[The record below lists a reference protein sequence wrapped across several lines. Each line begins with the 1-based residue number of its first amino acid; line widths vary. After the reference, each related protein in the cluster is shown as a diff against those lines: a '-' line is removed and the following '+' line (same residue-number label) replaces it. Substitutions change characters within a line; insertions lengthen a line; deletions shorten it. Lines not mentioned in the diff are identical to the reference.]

1 MDEVCFTAG
10 RAPGLVTAQD
20 GTRIP
25 YERYGDGPPV
35 ILVGGGPGEGGGERV
50 LAGLLA
56 RRFPV
61 VVYERR
67 GGAGPVEREIGDL
80 ALVVDAVGGAA
91 AVHGTASGGGLA
103 LAAAAA
109 GVPVGA
115 VSVYEPPYT
124 DGAADGLGRV
134 LARVLVIDGGSS
146 PAGTR
151 RAARTVAAAVPRGR
165 HRTLTGQTDEVA
177 PHVLAPVLAEF
188 LEEVLGVDGA
198 VGGDGR
204 DGAAVGG

>member
-1 MDEVCFTAG
+1 MDEVYFTAG

-20 GTRIP
+20 GTRIR
-25 YERYGDGPPV
+25 YERYGGGDGADGPPV
-35 ILVGGGPGEGGGERV
+35 ILVGGGERA

-61 VVYERR
+61 VVYEPR
-67 GGAGPVEREIGDL
+67 GGAIPVEREIADL
-80 ALVVDAVGGAA
+80 ALLVDAVGGAA

-115 VSVYEPPYT
+115 VSVYEPAYAAE
-124 DGAADGLGRV
+124 AADGLGRV
-134 LARVLVIDGGSS
+134 RARVLVVDGGSS

-165 HRTLTGQTDEVA
+165 HRTLTGQTHEVA
-177 PHVLAPVLAEF
+177 PHVLAPVLEEF
-188 LEEVLGVDGA
+188 LEELLDPGLDLDLDPGLGEGVE
-198 VGGDGR
+198 GG
-204 DGAAVGG
+204 